1 MCSPRK
7 QRSQPADRE
16 RSGQAEDSAI
26 SSLTV
31 MTKYLLNA
39 VLVTIAVVVPAS
51 ATTYIGI
58 MTQSQE
64 VPPTGSSATGST
76 AINIIG
82 NTMTVDLTWSGL
94 SGAASM
100 AHVHCCT
107 TPGTNASVA
116 VGYTGFAAA
125 TSGTYTGT
133 FNLLD
138 ATIYTTAFLTG
149 NGGGTA
155 TGARDAL
162 IAGLNA

>member
-1 MCSPRK
+1 
-7 QRSQPADRE
+7 
-16 RSGQAEDSAI
+16 
-26 SSLTV
+26 
-31 MTKYLLNA
+31 
-39 VLVTIAVVVPAS
+39 
-51 ATTYIGI
+51 
-58 MTQSQE
+58 
-64 VPPTGSSATGST
+64 
-76 AINIIG
+76 
-82 NTMTVDLTWSGL
+82 
-94 SGAASM
+94 M

-162 IAGLNA
+162 IAGLNAGMAYSNIHTALFPGGEIRANLVATPEPSSAFLMITGLLALAGVGRRMRTRIISGRTS